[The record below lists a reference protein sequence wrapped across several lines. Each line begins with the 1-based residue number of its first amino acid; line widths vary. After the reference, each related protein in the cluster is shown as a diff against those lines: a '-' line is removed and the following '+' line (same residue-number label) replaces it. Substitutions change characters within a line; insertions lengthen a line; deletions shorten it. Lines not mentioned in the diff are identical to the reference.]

1 MRQLFGFSD
10 TKKFRRSD
18 DLLIKLLRIPVHHDR
33 VIAKF
38 LADTAL
44 IHCPQ
49 APQKSTE
56 SDICVVDEPL
66 LGSRLPVQVS
76 RNELFDLKIII
87 IRIYRD
93 MLTSISGSH
102 MPEYSQSIRRISP
115 SGRNRKLSHTLSI
128 WDRTF
133 GRFRRSRRSS
143 SVIIWDFTSG

>member
-1 MRQLFGFSD
+1 MRQLFGFSNP
-10 TKKFRRSD
+10 KKFRRSD

-49 APQKSTE
+49 APQKSAE

-76 RNELFDLKIII
+76 RDELLDLKIII
-87 IRIYRD
+87 IRIGGEFYEKTNKKN
-93 MLTSISGSH
+93 LWYAFLCFLCFSCFFSV
-102 MPEYSQSIRRISP
+102 SQCCIP
-115 SGRNRKLSHTLSI
+115 CDELLY
-128 WDRTF
+128 
-133 GRFRRSRRSS
+133 
-143 SVIIWDFTSG
+143 